1 MSQASALG
9 RLQLAQHLNVTLRVH
24 ICAFKLVSNDKVR
37 AAGSQRNAQVHVV
50 FHFKCGSLRFR
61 DHFEHIVLNASD
73 HNGNQTDY
81 YYLGECKKLK

>member
-9 RLQLAQHLNVTLRVH
+9 RFQLAQHLNVALRVH

-37 AAGSQRNAQVHVV
+37 AAGSQRNAQVHIVV
-50 FHFKCGSLRFR
+50 FHFKCGSLWFR

-81 YYLGECKKLK
+81 YLGECKKLK